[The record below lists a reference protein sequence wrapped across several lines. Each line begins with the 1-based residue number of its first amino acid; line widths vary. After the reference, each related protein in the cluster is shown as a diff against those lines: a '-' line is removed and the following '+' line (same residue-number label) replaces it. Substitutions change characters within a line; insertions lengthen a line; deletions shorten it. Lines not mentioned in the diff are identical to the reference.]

1 MYPHARFLELVLLL
15 ELYLPIYYIL
25 LYHYIVVL
33 YIISNISLYS
43 IKLHYL
49 YIVFILSHGKINMLF
64 LLLYIITLINMFA
77 YAH

>member
-49 YIVFILSHGKINMLF
+49 YYIVFILSHGK
-64 LLLYIITLINMFA
+64 
-77 YAH
+77 